1 MTANPSHNAKSSR
14 CSQYFSVL
22 FSRIMSA
29 KVVDN
34 NDQTVADDAVK
45 ENLSTPIFNNN
56 VKTIATD
63 DAVDDA
69 DNAHVHTS
77 PDSSSPTENNNEQTV
92 ADDDAV
98 TAKSSVELL
107 LGTDSETGDI
117 ATPVVLSRA
126 PQAEEVVDKQPAN
139 IIEHSEYADSVAAA
153 APVRFPVRRTI
164 PKIYKHRC
172 VCLT

>member
-1 MTANPSHNAKSSR
+1 MTANPSHNAKSSH

-63 DAVDDA
+63 DVVDDLHHDHVDDCVDGHHA
-69 DNAHVHTS
+69 DPLDFAQALLSFLQLESTLFDPES
-77 PDSSSPTENNNEQTV
+77 P
-92 ADDDAV
+92 
-98 TAKSSVELL
+98 
-107 LGTDSETGDI
+107 
-117 ATPVVLSRA
+117 
-126 PQAEEVVDKQPAN
+126 
-139 IIEHSEYADSVAAA
+139 
-153 APVRFPVRRTI
+153 F
-164 PKIYKHRC
+164 
-172 VCLT
+172 